1 VTLELPELNLIL
13 IDFQSIH
20 KKYEYELIEKLSSYC
35 LIGEKFDTHPDI
47 TKILYH
53 FTIKGIIDHFNSVK
67 SNNKLV
73 LYYNNTQFY
82 ESDLFEHVPEQL
94 YLDILTKIFKKI
106 QNILPIKIVITSK
119 SLNFFKEL
127 ILKQDGR
134 ARATIFKIHNTIN
147 NFKIEQF
154 TFEKVKKFA
163 CKYDLTFL
171 KNEYL
176 NDVRTKQI
184 VFR

>member
-1 VTLELPELNLIL
+1 VQLELPELNLIL

-20 KKYEYELIEKLSSYC
+20 KNYEYELIEKLTSYC
-35 LIGEKFDTHPDI
+35 LIGEQFDKHPDI
-47 TKILYH
+47 LKILYH
-53 FTIKGIIDHFNSVK
+53 FTIKGVIDYFNSVD

-82 ESDLFEHVPEQL
+82 ESILFEYVPEQL
-94 YLDILTKIFKKI
+94 YLQILTNIFKKI
-106 QNILPIKIVITSK
+106 QSILPIKIIITSK
-119 SLNFFKEL
+119 SLSFFEEL
-127 ILKQDGR
+127 LLKQDGR
-134 ARATIFKIHNTIN
+134 ARTTIYKINNTIN

-163 CKYDLTFL
+163 CKYNLTFL

-176 NDVRTKQI
+176 NDVKTKQI
-184 VFR
+184 LFR